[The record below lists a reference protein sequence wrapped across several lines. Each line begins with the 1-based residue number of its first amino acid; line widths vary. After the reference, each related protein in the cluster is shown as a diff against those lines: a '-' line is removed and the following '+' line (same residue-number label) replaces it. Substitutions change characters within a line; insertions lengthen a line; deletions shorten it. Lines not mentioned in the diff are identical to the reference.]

1 MKLFFLLMAAVSLS
15 LAAQWERS
23 GETVIDPSEKLQWA
37 DDRGAEQRDTVW
49 RDAKKYC
56 ANLELEGFYDWRLPT
71 LSELQGLVAAS
82 LADEV
87 SFDHAAASAYWT
99 SEIYKKM
106 PINAWAVYWGNGHTF
121 DTDRC
126 DEAHVRC
133 VRNR

>member
-1 MKLFFLLMAAVSLS
+1 MATASFVWG
-15 LAAQWERS
+15 AWEHS
-23 GETVIDPSEKLQWA
+23 GDTVIDPETNLQWH
-37 DDRGAEQRDTVW
+37 DDQNAETRDTVW
-49 RDAKKYC
+49 RDAKSYC

-71 LSELQGLVAAS
+71 RTELQGLLSAVHS
-82 LADEV
+82 KKVKLN
-87 SFDHAAASAYWT
+87 HAAMNAYWT

>member
-1 MKLFFLLMAAVSLS
+1 MKLFFLWFFAVSLCW
-15 LAAQWERS
+15 AAQWERS
-23 GETVIDPSEKLQWA
+23 GESVMDTAAGLQWH
-37 DDRGAEQRDTVW
+37 DDKNAESRDTVW
-49 RDAKKYC
+49 RDAKSYC

-71 LSELQGLVAAS
+71 RKELQGLAS
-82 LADEV
+82 AVRSGEV
-87 SFDHAAASAYWT
+87 QMTHAAMNAYWT

>member
-1 MKLFFLLMAAVSLS
+1 MKLVFLWFFAVSLVWG
-15 LAAQWERS
+15 AWERGTES
-23 GETVIDPSEKLQWA
+23 VIDTAADLQWQ
-37 DDRGAEQRDTVW
+37 DDKNAENRDTVW
-49 RDAKKYC
+49 RDAKSYC
-56 ANLELEGFYDWRLPT
+56 ANLSLEGVYDWRLPT
-71 LSELQGLVAAS
+71 RKELQGLVSAVRSA
-82 LADEV
+82 EV
-87 SFDHAAASAYWT
+87 QMNHAAMNAYWT

>member
-1 MKLFFLLMAAVSLS
+1 MKLFFLWLFAAS
-15 LAAQWERS
+15 LAWGAWERS
-23 GETVIDPSEKLQWA
+23 GETVIDPSGKLQWA
-37 DDRGAEQRDTVW
+37 DDRGAEERDTVW

-71 LSELQGLVAAS
+71 RKELQGLVAAS
-82 LADEV
+82 LGEEV
-87 SFDHAAASAYWT
+87 SFDHAAVSAYWT
-99 SEIYKKM
+99 SEINRKM

-133 VRNR
+133 VRDR